1 MKLDWNLMR
10 VILAHIESETIKE
23 FLNDANSL
31 SEWKEG
37 QILSDRRDQ
46 KQDPSVRVVYSH
58 IKLLAK
64 GDYIEGLHVQQSLDG
79 FFDIGISANPSLT
92 LDGYALLE
100 MLRTTGFV
108 DKLRA
113 FAKEKSVPLTFETFK
128 LVSAALLPTL
138 LK

>member
-10 VILAHIESETIKE
+10 VVLAHVEAETIKE
-23 FLNDANSL
+23 FLDDADSL

-37 QILSDRRDQ
+37 QLLSDRRDQ
-46 KQDPSVRVVYSH
+46 KQDPNVRVVYSH
-58 IKLLAK
+58 IKLLTK
-64 GDYIEGLHVQQSLDG
+64 GGYIDGLQVQESLDG
-79 FFDIGISANPSLT
+79 FFSIGISTNPSLT

-100 MLRTTGFV
+100 TLRTNGFV

>member
-10 VILAHIESETIKE
+10 VILAHVEAETIKE
-23 FLNDANSL
+23 FLDDADSL

-37 QILSDRRDQ
+37 QLLSDRRDQ
-46 KQDPSVRVVYSH
+46 KQDPSVRIVYSH
-58 IKLLAK
+58 IKLLAN
-64 GDYIEGLHVQQSLDG
+64 GGYIEGLNAREALGGG
-79 FFDIGISANPSLT
+79 FTLSMSANPSLT

-100 MLRTTGFV
+100 TLRTKGFV

>member
-23 FLNDANSL
+23 FLDDANSL

-37 QILSDRRDQ
+37 QLLSDRRDQ

-58 IKLLAK
+58 IKLLAE
-64 GDYIEGLHVQQSLDG
+64 GGYIEGLHVQESLDG

-92 LDGYALLE
+92 LNGYALLE
-100 MLRTTGFV
+100 TLRTTGFV

>member
-1 MKLDWNLMR
+1 MR
-10 VILAHIESETIKE
+10 VILAHVESETIKE

-37 QILSDRRDQ
+37 QLLSDRRDQ
-46 KQDPSVRVVYSH
+46 KQEPSVRVVYSH

-100 MLRTTGFV
+100 TLRTTGFV